1 MKWRHRMEI
10 LYSRCCG
17 LDVHAKTVVACLCVE
32 GEKQIRTFSTMTEDL
47 LQLAAWLLAAGCT
60 HIAIESTGVYWRP
73 VFNLLEDHFTVL
85 LVNAHHI
92 KAVPGRKT
100 EVRDCDWIC
109 DLLRHGLLKGSFIPP
124 RHIREWRELT
134 RHRQILVRDRA
145 AVANRIQTLLESANI
160 KLGQVATNV
169 LGLSGRFMLQALA
182 DGEKD
187 AAQLA
192 QLAKG
197 KLKAKAA
204 QLKQSLTGHWS
215 PTQRFLLQ
223 ELLRQYDQLDEAM
236 ARTTVE
242 IHRQLQESPDPF
254 LPQAVDLLQTIP
266 GVGAR
271 VAETLVSEIGPDMT
285 CFPTAG
291 HLASWAGMCPGNHQ
305 SAGKQLSGHTR
316 KGNVYVRGALTQA
329 AWAATRT
336 KHTSLAAQFR
346 RLTTRLGKRRALVA
360 VGHSI
365 LVIAWHLLSTHA
377 SYEELGSDYFD
388 RSDAKAYRL
397 KRIRKLEAL
406 GLKVVVEP
414 APKVS
419 EASSFS

>member
-1 MKWRHRMEI
+1 MEI
-10 LYSRCCG
+10 LYARCCG

-32 GEKQIRTFSTMTEDL
+32 GDKQIRTFSTMTADL
-47 LQLAAWLLAAGCT
+47 VQLADWLLAAGCT
-60 HIAIESTGVYWRP
+60 HVAIESTGVYWRP

-85 LVNAHHI
+85 LVNAQHI

-100 EVRDCDWIC
+100 DVRDCDWIC
-109 DLLRHGLLKGSFIPP
+109 DLLRHGLLKASFIPP
-124 RHIREWRELT
+124 RHIRALRELT
-134 RHRQILVRDRA
+134 RHRQILARDRA
-145 AVANRIQTLLESANI
+145 AVANRIQKLLESANI

-169 LGLSGRFMLQALA
+169 LGLSGRLMLQALA
-182 DGEKD
+182 DGEED
-187 AAQLA
+187 AATLA

-197 KLKAKAA
+197 KLKAKAG
-204 QLKQSLTGHWS
+204 QLKQSLTGHLT

-223 ELLRQYDQLDEAM
+223 ELLRQYNHLDEAM
-236 ARTTVE
+236 TRTAAE
-242 IHRQLQESPDPF
+242 LQRQIQESPDPF

-271 VAETLVSEIGPDMT
+271 VAETLVSEIGTDMT

-336 KHTSLAAQFR
+336 KHTYLAAQFR
-346 RLTTRLGKRRALVA
+346 RLTTRLGKQRALVA

-377 SYEELGSDYFD
+377 SYQELGSDYFD

-397 KRIRKLEAL
+397 KLIRKLEAL

-414 APKVS
+414 VPSVS

>member
-1 MKWRHRMEI
+1 MEI

-47 LQLAAWLLAAGCT
+47 LQLADWLLTAGCT
-60 HIAIESTGVYWRP
+60 HVAIESTGVYWRP

-85 LVNAHHI
+85 LVNAQHI

-100 EVRDCDWIC
+100 DVRDCDWIC
-109 DLLRHGLLKGSFIPP
+109 DLLRHGLLKASFIPP
-124 RHIREWRELT
+124 RYIRELRELT

-145 AVANRIQTLLESANI
+145 AVAHRIQKLIESANI

-169 LGLSGRFMLQALA
+169 LGLSGRLLLQALA
-182 DGEKD
+182 DGEAD
-187 AAQLA
+187 AATLA

-204 QLKQSLTGHWS
+204 QLKQSLTGHLT

-223 ELLRQYDQLDEAM
+223 DLLHQYDHLDEAI
-236 ARTTVE
+236 ARTATE
-242 IHRQLQESPDPF
+242 IQRQLHESPDPF
-254 LPQAVDLLQTIP
+254 LPHAVDLLQTIP

-271 VAETLVSEIGPDMT
+271 VAETLVSEIGTDMT
-285 CFPTAG
+285 YFPTDG
-291 HLASWAGMCPGNHQ
+291 HLASWAGMCPGNHE

-336 KHTSLAAQFR
+336 KRTYLAAQFR

-365 LVIAWHLLSTHA
+365 LVIAWHLLSKQA
-377 SYEELGSDYFD
+377 SYQELGSDYFD
-388 RSDAKAYRL
+388 RCDAQAYRL
-397 KRIRKLEAL
+397 KLIRKLEAL
-406 GLKVVVEP
+406 GLKVAVEP
-414 APKVS
+414 ATSIS
-419 EASSFS
+419 EASSSFS

>member
-1 MKWRHRMEI
+1 MEI

-32 GEKQIRTFSTMTEDL
+32 GDKQIRTFSTMTEDL
-47 LQLAAWLLAAGCT
+47 LQLADWLLAAGCT
-60 HIAIESTGVYWRP
+60 HVAIESTGVYWRP
-73 VFNLLEDHFTVL
+73 VFNLLEDHFAVL

-100 EVRDCDWIC
+100 DVRDCDWIC
-109 DLLRHGLLKGSFIPP
+109 DLLRHGLLRGSFIPP
-124 RHIREWRELT
+124 RHIRDLRELT
-134 RHRQILVRDRA
+134 RHRQVLVRDRA
-145 AVANRIQTLLESANI
+145 AIANRIQKLIESANI

-169 LGLSGRFMLQALA
+169 LGLSGRLMLQALA
-182 DGEKD
+182 DGEED

-192 QLAKG
+192 QLARG

-204 QLKQSLTGHWS
+204 QLQQSLTGHLTS
-215 PTQRFLLQ
+215 TQRFLLQ
-223 ELLRQYDQLDEAM
+223 ELLHQYDHLDEAIT
-236 ARTTVE
+236 RTTTE
-242 IHRQLQESPDPF
+242 IQRQLHDSPDPF

-271 VAETLVSEIGPDMT
+271 VAETLVSEIGTDMT
-285 CFPTAG
+285 HFPTAG

-336 KHTSLAAQFR
+336 KRTYLAAQFR

-377 SYEELGSDYFD
+377 SYQELGSDYFD
-388 RSDAKAYRL
+388 RCDVQAYRRKL
-397 KRIRKLEAL
+397 IRKLEAL
-406 GLKVVVEP
+406 GLKVAVEP
-414 APKVS
+414 ATSIS
-419 EASSFS
+419 EASSSFS

>member
-1 MKWRHRMEI
+1 MEI

-32 GEKQIRTFSTMTEDL
+32 GEKPIRTFSTMTADL
-47 LQLAAWLLAAGCT
+47 LQLADWLLAAGCT
-60 HIAIESTGVYWRP
+60 HIAMESTGVYWRP

-100 EVRDCDWIC
+100 DVRDCDWIC
-109 DLLRHGLLKGSFIPP
+109 DVLRHGLLKASCIPP

-145 AVANRIQTLLESANI
+145 AVANRIQKLLESANI

-169 LGLSGRFMLQALA
+169 LGLSGRLMLQALA
-182 DGEKD
+182 DGEED
-187 AAQLA
+187 AEQLA

-204 QLKQSLTGHWS
+204 QLQQSLTGHLT

-223 ELLRQYDQLDEAM
+223 ELLHQYDHLDEAI
-236 ARTTVE
+236 ARTTTE
-242 IHRQLQESPDPF
+242 IQRQLHESPDPF

-271 VAETLVSEIGPDMT
+271 VAETLVSEIGTDMT
-285 CFPTAG
+285 HFPTAG
-291 HLASWAGMCPGNHQ
+291 HLASWAGMCPGNHEA
-305 SAGKQLSGHTR
+305 AGKQLSGHTR

-336 KHTSLAAQFR
+336 KHTYLAAQFR

-365 LVIAWHLLSTHA
+365 LVIAWHMLSKQA
-377 SYEELGSDYFD
+377 SYQELGSDYFD
-388 RSDAKAYRL
+388 RCDTQAYRL
-397 KRIRKLEAL
+397 KLIRKLEAL
-406 GLKVVVEP
+406 GLKVTVEP
-414 APKVS
+414 VTSVS

>member
-1 MKWRHRMEI
+1 MEI

-32 GEKQIRTFSTMTEDL
+32 GEKQLRTFSTMTEDL
-47 LQLAAWLLAAGCT
+47 VQLADWLLAAGCT

-100 EVRDCDWIC
+100 DVRDCDWIC
-109 DLLRHGLLKGSFIPP
+109 DLLRHGLLKASFIPP
-124 RHIREWRELT
+124 RHIRELRELT
-134 RHRQILVRDRA
+134 RHRQTLVRDRA
-145 AVANRIQTLLESANI
+145 AVANRIQKLLESANI

-169 LGLSGRFMLQALA
+169 LGLSGRLMIQALA
-182 DGEKD
+182 DGAED

-204 QLKQSLTGHWS
+204 QLKQSLTGHLT

-223 ELLRQYDQLDEAM
+223 ELLRQYDQFDEAI
-236 ARTTVE
+236 ARTTTE
-242 IHRQLQESPDPF
+242 IQRQLHESPDPF

-271 VAETLVSEIGPDMT
+271 VAEMLVSELGTDMT
-285 CFPTAG
+285 YFPSAG

-336 KHTSLAAQFR
+336 KHTYLAAQFR

-365 LVIAWHLLSTHA
+365 LVIAWHLLSKQA
-377 SYEELGSDYFD
+377 SYQELGSDYFD
-388 RSDAKAYRL
+388 RCNAQAYRL
-397 KRIRKLEAL
+397 KLIRKLEAL
-406 GLKVVVEP
+406 GLKVAVEP
-414 APKVS
+414 ATNIS
-419 EASSFS
+419 EASSSFS

>member
-1 MKWRHRMEI
+1 MDI
-10 LYSRCCG
+10 LYSRGCG
-17 LDVHAKTVVACLCVE
+17 LDVHAKTVVACLCIE
-32 GEKQIRTFSTMTEDL
+32 GENQIRTFSTMTEDL
-47 LQLAAWLLAAGCT
+47 LQLADWLLAAGCT

-73 VFNLLEDHFTVL
+73 VFTLLEDHCAVL

-92 KAVPGRKT
+92 TAVPGRKT
-100 EVRDCDWIC
+100 DVHDCDGIG
-109 DLLRHGLLKGSFIPP
+109 DLLRHGLLKASCIPP
-124 RHIREWRELT
+124 RHIRAWRELT
-134 RHRQILVRDRA
+134 RHRQILVHDRA
-145 AVANRIQTLLESANI
+145 AVANRIQKLLESANI

-169 LGLSGRFMLQALA
+169 LGLSGRLMLQALA
-182 DGEKD
+182 DGEED
-187 AAQLA
+187 AATLA

-204 QLKQSLTGHWS
+204 QLKQSLTGHLTS
-215 PTQRFLLQ
+215 TQRFLLQ
-223 ELLRQYDQLDEAM
+223 ELLRQYDPLDEAI
-236 ARTTVE
+236 ARTTME
-242 IHRQLQESPDPF
+242 IQRQLQESPDPF

-271 VAETLVSEIGPDMT
+271 VADTLVSAIGTDMT
-285 CFPTAG
+285 LFPPAG

-336 KHTSLAAQFR
+336 KHTYLAAQFR
-346 RLTTRLGKRRALVA
+346 RLTTRVGKRRALVA

-365 LVIAWHLLSTHA
+365 LVIAWHLLSTQA
-377 SYEELGSDYFD
+377 SYQALGRDDVD
-388 RSDAKAYRL
+388 RCDAQADRL
-397 KRIRKLEAL
+397 KLMRKLEAL
-406 GLKVVVEP
+406 GLNVVVEP
-414 APKVS
+414 APSVS

>member
-1 MKWRHRMEI
+1 MEI

-47 LQLAAWLLAAGCT
+47 LQLADWLLTAGCT
-60 HIAIESTGVYWRP
+60 HVAIESTGVYWRP

-85 LVNAHHI
+85 LVNAQHI

-100 EVRDCDWIC
+100 DVRDCDWIC
-109 DLLRHGLLKGSFIPP
+109 DLLRHGLLKASFIPP
-124 RHIREWRELT
+124 RYIRELRELT

-145 AVANRIQTLLESANI
+145 AVAHRIQKLIESANI

-169 LGLSGRFMLQALA
+169 LGLSGRLLLQALA
-182 DGEKD
+182 DGEAD
-187 AAQLA
+187 AATLA

-204 QLKQSLTGHWS
+204 QLKQSLTGHLT

-223 ELLRQYDQLDEAM
+223 DLLHQYDHLDEAI
-236 ARTTVE
+236 ARTATE
-242 IHRQLQESPDPF
+242 IQRQLHESPDPF
-254 LPQAVDLLQTIP
+254 LPHAVDLLQTIP

-271 VAETLVSEIGPDMT
+271 VAETLVSEIGTDMT
-285 CFPTAG
+285 YFPTDG
-291 HLASWAGMCPGNHQ
+291 HLASWAGMCPGNHE

-336 KHTSLAAQFR
+336 KRTYLAAQFR

-365 LVIAWHLLSTHA
+365 LVIAWHLLSKHA
-377 SYEELGSDYFD
+377 SYQELGGDYFD
-388 RSDAKAYRL
+388 RCDAQAYRL
-397 KRIRKLEAL
+397 KLIRKLEAL
-406 GLKVVVEP
+406 GLKVAVEP
-414 APKVS
+414 ATSIS
-419 EASSFS
+419 EASSSFS

>member
-1 MKWRHRMEI
+1 MEI

-17 LDVHAKTVVACLCVE
+17 LDVHAKTVVACLCIE
-32 GEKQIRTFSTMTEDL
+32 GEKQIRTFSTMTADL
-47 LQLAAWLLAAGCT
+47 LQLADWLLAAGCT

-100 EVRDCDWIC
+100 DVRDCDWIC
-109 DLLRHGLLKGSFIPP
+109 DLLRHGLLKASFIPP
-124 RHIREWRELT
+124 RHIRELRELT

-145 AVANRIQTLLESANI
+145 AVANRIQKLLESANI
-160 KLGQVATNV
+160 KLGQVATHV
-169 LGLSGRFMLQALA
+169 LGLSGKLMLQALA
-182 DGEKD
+182 DGEED
-187 AAQLA
+187 AEQLA

-204 QLKQSLTGHWS
+204 QLKQALTGHLTS
-215 PTQRFLLQ
+215 TQRFLLQ
-223 ELLRQYDQLDEAM
+223 ELLCQYDQLDEAM
-236 ARTTVE
+236 ARTTTE
-242 IHRQLQESPDPF
+242 IQRQLQESPDPC

-285 CFPTAG
+285 HFPTAG
-291 HLASWAGMCPGNHQ
+291 HLASWAGMCPGNHE

-336 KHTSLAAQFR
+336 KRTYLAAQFR

-365 LVIAWHLLSTHA
+365 LVIAWHLLSNRA
-377 SYEELGSDYFD
+377 SYQELGSDYFD
-388 RSDAKAYRL
+388 RCDAQAYRL
-397 KRIRKLEAL
+397 KLIRKLEAL
-406 GLKVVVEP
+406 GLKVTVESTTS
-414 APKVS
+414 AA
-419 EASSFS
+419 EASSSFS

>member
-1 MKWRHRMEI
+1 MEI
-10 LYSRCCG
+10 LYARCCG
-17 LDVHAKTVVACLCVE
+17 LDVHAKTVVACLCIE
-32 GEKQIRTFSTMTEDL
+32 GEKQIRTFATMTEDL
-47 LQLAAWLLAAGCT
+47 RQLADWLLTSGCT
-60 HIAIESTGVYWRP
+60 HVAIESTGVYWRP
-73 VFNLLEDHFTVL
+73 VFNWLEDHFTVL

-100 EVRDCDWIC
+100 DVRDCDWIC
-109 DLLRHGLLKGSFIPP
+109 DLLRHGLLKASFIPP
-124 RHIREWRELT
+124 RHIRELREVT

-145 AVANRIQTLLESANI
+145 SVANRIQKLLESANI

-169 LGLSGRFMLQALA
+169 LGLSGRLMLQALA
-182 DGEKD
+182 DGEED

-197 KLKAKAA
+197 KLKAKTA
-204 QLKQSLTGHWS
+204 QLKQSLTGHMTS
-215 PTQRFLLQ
+215 TQRFLLQ
-223 ELLRQYDQLDEAM
+223 ELLHQYDHLDEAI
-236 ARTTVE
+236 ARITTE
-242 IHRQLQESPDPF
+242 IHRQLHDSPDPF

-271 VAETLVSEIGPDMT
+271 VAETLVSEIGTDMAP
-285 CFPTAG
+285 FPTAG
-291 HLASWAGMCPGNHQ
+291 HLASWAGMCPGNHE

-336 KHTSLAAQFR
+336 KHTYLAAQFR

-377 SYEELGSDYFD
+377 TYQELGSDYFD
-388 RSDAKAYRL
+388 RCDAKAYRL
-397 KRIRKLEAL
+397 KLIRKLEAL
-406 GLKVVVEP
+406 GLKVIVEP
-414 APKVS
+414 VPGVS

>member
-1 MKWRHRMEI
+1 MEI

-47 LQLAAWLLAAGCT
+47 LQLADWLLAAGCT
-60 HIAIESTGVYWRP
+60 HVAIESTGVYWRP

-85 LVNAHHI
+85 LVNAQHI

-100 EVRDCDWIC
+100 DVRDCDWIC
-109 DLLRHGLLKGSFIPP
+109 DLLRHGLLKASFIPP
-124 RHIREWRELT
+124 RYIRELRELT
-134 RHRQILVRDRA
+134 RHRQSLVRDRA
-145 AVANRIQTLLESANI
+145 AVANRIQKLIESATI
-160 KLGQVATNV
+160 TRGQVATHV

-182 DGEKD
+182 DGEAD
-187 AAQLA
+187 AATLA
-192 QLAKG
+192 PLAKG

-204 QLKQSLTGHWS
+204 QLKPSLTGHLT
-215 PTQRFLLQ
+215 PTPRFLLQ
-223 ELLRQYDQLDEAM
+223 DLLHQYDHLDEAI
-236 ARTTVE
+236 ARTATA
-242 IHRQLQESPDPF
+242 IQRQLHESPDPF
-254 LPQAVDLLQTIP
+254 LPHAVDLLQTIP

-271 VAETLVSEIGPDMT
+271 VAETLVSAIGTDMT
-285 CFPTAG
+285 YVPTDG
-291 HLASWAGMCPGNHQ
+291 HLASWAGMCPGNHE

-336 KHTSLAAQFR
+336 KRTYLAAQFR

-365 LVIAWHLLSTHA
+365 LVIAWHLLSKHA
-377 SYEELGSDYFD
+377 SYQELGSDYFD
-388 RSDAKAYRL
+388 RCDAQAYRL
-397 KRIRKLEAL
+397 KLIRKLEAL
-406 GLKVVVEP
+406 GLKVAVEP
-414 APKVS
+414 ATSIS
-419 EASSFS
+419 EASSSFS

>member
-1 MKWRHRMEI
+1 MDI

-17 LDVHAKTVVACLCVE
+17 LDVHAKTVVACLCIE
-32 GEKQIRTFSTMTEDL
+32 GEKQIRTFSTMTADL
-47 LQLAAWLLAAGCT
+47 LQLADWLLAAGCT

-100 EVRDCDWIC
+100 DVRDCDWIC
-109 DLLRHGLLKGSFIPP
+109 DLLRHGLLKASFIPP
-124 RHIREWRELT
+124 RHIRELRELT

-145 AVANRIQTLLESANI
+145 AVANRIQKLLESANI
-160 KLGQVATNV
+160 KLGQVATHV
-169 LGLSGRFMLQALA
+169 LGLSGKLMLQALA
-182 DGEKD
+182 DGEED
-187 AAQLA
+187 AEQLA

-204 QLKQSLTGHWS
+204 QLKQALTGHLT

-223 ELLRQYDQLDEAM
+223 ELLCQYDQLDEAI
-236 ARTTVE
+236 ARTTTE
-242 IHRQLQESPDPF
+242 IQRQLQESPDPC
-254 LPQAVDLLQTIP
+254 LPQALDLLQTIP

-271 VAETLVSEIGPDMT
+271 VAETLVSEIGTDMT
-285 CFPTAG
+285 HFPTAG
-291 HLASWAGMCPGNHQ
+291 HLASWAGMCPGNHE

-336 KHTSLAAQFR
+336 KRTYLAAQFR

-365 LVIAWHLLSTHA
+365 LVIAWHLLSNRA
-377 SYEELGSDYFD
+377 SYQELGRDYFD
-388 RSDAKAYRL
+388 RCDAQAYRL
-397 KRIRKLEAL
+397 KLLRKLEVL
-406 GLKVVVEP
+406 GLKVTVESTTS
-414 APKVS
+414 AS
-419 EASSFS
+419 EASSSFS

>member
-1 MKWRHRMEI
+1 MEI
-10 LYSRCCG
+10 LYARCCG
-17 LDVHAKTVVACLCVE
+17 LDVHAKTVVACLCVD
-32 GEKQIRTFSTMTEDL
+32 GEKQIRTFSTMTAEL
-47 LQLAAWLLAAGCT
+47 LQLADWLLAAGCT

-73 VFNLLEDHFTVL
+73 VFNLLEDHLTVL

-100 EVRDCDWIC
+100 DVRDCDWMC

-124 RHIREWRELT
+124 RHIRDLRELT

-145 AVANRIQTLLESANI
+145 AVANRIQKLIESANI

-169 LGLSGRFMLQALA
+169 LGLSGRLMLQALA
-182 DGEKD
+182 DGEED

-192 QLAKG
+192 QLARG

-204 QLKQSLTGHWS
+204 QLKQSLTGHLTL
-215 PTQRFLLQ
+215 TQRFLLQ

-236 ARTTVE
+236 ARTTTE
-242 IHRQLQESPDPF
+242 IQRQLHESPEPF
-254 LPQAVDLLQTIP
+254 LPQAVDLLQTVP

-271 VAETLVSEIGPDMT
+271 VAETLVSEIGTDMT
-285 CFPTAG
+285 CFPTDG

-336 KHTSLAAQFR
+336 KHTYLAAQFR

-365 LVIAWHLLSTHA
+365 LIIAWHLLSKQAT
-377 SYEELGSDYFD
+377 YQELGSDYFD
-388 RSDAKAYRL
+388 RCDAHAYRL
-397 KRIRKLEAL
+397 KLIRKLEAL
-406 GLKVVVEP
+406 GLKVAVEP
-414 APKVS
+414 LTSVS
-419 EASSFS
+419 EASSSFS

>member
-1 MKWRHRMEI
+1 MEI
-10 LYSRCCG
+10 MYARCCG
-17 LDVHAKTVVACLCVE
+17 LDGPAKTVVACLCVD
-32 GEKQIRTFSTMTEDL
+32 GEKQIRTFSTMTAAL
-47 LQLAAWLLAAGCT
+47 LELADWLLAAGCT

-73 VFNLLEDHFTVL
+73 VFNRLEDHLTVL

-100 EVRDCDWIC
+100 DVRDCDWIC
-109 DLLRHGLLKGSFIPP
+109 DLLRHGLLKGSFMPP
-124 RHIREWRELT
+124 RHIRELRELT

-145 AVANRIQTLLESANI
+145 AVANRIQKLLESANI

-169 LGLSGRFMLQALA
+169 LGLSGRLMLQALA
-182 DGEKD
+182 DGEED

-204 QLKQSLTGHWS
+204 QLKQSLTGHLS
-215 PTQRFLLQ
+215 PTQRFLLH
-223 ELLRQYDQLDEAM
+223 ELLRQYDQLDEAT
-236 ARTTVE
+236 ARTTTA
-242 IHRQLQESPDPF
+242 IHRQLHESPDPF
-254 LPQAVDLLQTIP
+254 LPQAVDLLHTIP

-271 VAETLVSEIGPDMT
+271 VAETLVSDIGTDMT

-291 HLASWAGMCPGNHQ
+291 HLASWAGMCPGHHQ

-316 KGNVYVRGALTQA
+316 KGNVYVRGTLTQA

-336 KHTSLAAQFR
+336 KHTDLAAQFR

-388 RSDAKAYRL
+388 RADAQAYRL
-397 KRIRKLEAL
+397 KLIRKLEAL

-414 APKVS
+414 APSGS